1 MPRIADMISR
11 PITPTTGLWA
21 ELDEDMQQLLCEI
34 AFNVKTLLGR
44 GKSDDAHDEMESYHL
59 EPEAL
64 AALWTRFESGERR
77 ILKAVAETRKDRM

>member
-1 MPRIADMISR
+1 MPRISEMISR
-11 PITPTTGLWA
+11 PITPTSGLWEA
-21 ELDEDMQQLLCEI
+21 LDEDMQLFLCEI
-34 AFNVKTLLGR
+34 AANVRTLLGR
-44 GKSDDAHDEMESYHL
+44 GKSDDAHDEMESHRL